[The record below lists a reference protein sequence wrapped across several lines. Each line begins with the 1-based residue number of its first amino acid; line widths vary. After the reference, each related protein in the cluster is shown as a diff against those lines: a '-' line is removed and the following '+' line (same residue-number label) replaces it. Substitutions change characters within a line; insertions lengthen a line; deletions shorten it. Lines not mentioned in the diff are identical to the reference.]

1 MRFHITNNFQPVP
14 WGGCN
19 QFLKALK
26 KEFEIM
32 ECYEENPEETE
43 AILFNSYFSGS
54 EYLFERI
61 LNIKQRYPNKII
73 IYRLDG
79 PISVFR
85 GKNKELDEIIKLFN
99 KLFVDGIVFQSDW
112 CKKQNKK
119 LFGISSKYDS
129 VIYNAP
135 NNEIFNRHNKKELNP
150 EFDSLILK
158 NADFAIILLIFI
170 IN

>member
-1 MRFHITNNFQPVP
+1 
-14 WGGCN
+14 
-19 QFLKALK
+19 
-26 KEFEIM
+26 M

-43 AILFNSYFSGS
+43 AILFNSYPSGS

-73 IYRLDG
+73 ISRFDG

-119 LFGISSKYDS
+119 TFRYFFKI
-129 VIYNAP
+129 
-135 NNEIFNRHNKKELNP
+135 
-150 EFDSLILK
+150 
-158 NADFAIILLIFI
+158 
-170 IN
+170 